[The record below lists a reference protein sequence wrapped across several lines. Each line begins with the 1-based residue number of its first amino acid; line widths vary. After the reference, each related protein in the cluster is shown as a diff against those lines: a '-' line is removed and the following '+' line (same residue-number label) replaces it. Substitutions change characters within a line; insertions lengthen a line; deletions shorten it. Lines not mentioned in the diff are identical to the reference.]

1 MHHLYTSMS
10 RCKDGSGVVTT
21 ERPPDGSKT
30 DRTYFLSPL
39 KALRGAFIKKAQT
52 GFPVTK
58 TAINFLK
65 KQNELCK
72 QPIEVLIDEPIGA

>member
-1 MHHLYTSMS
+1 MNTSMILAG
-10 RCKDGSGVVTT
+10 KSGNRYVVYTLN
-21 ERPPDGSKT
+21 PDGSMT

-58 TAINFLK
+58 TAVNFLK